1 MAPHVD
7 ISPSH
12 FKTLVRQALDDL
24 PERFQP
30 MLENVAVVIE
40 EEPSAEDLEGL
51 DVDPEEGELLGL
63 YHGVPLTDRG
73 AAYSG
78 LPDRVLIFRG
88 PILRCC
94 ANADEV
100 RQEVRETVIHE
111 IGHHFGLDDEEM
123 VF

>member
-7 ISPSH
+7 ISPSY
-12 FKTLVRQALDDL
+12 FKTLVREALDDL

-40 EEPSAEDLEGL
+40 EEPRAEDLKGL

-63 YHGVPLTDRG
+63 YHGVPLIDRG